1 MSTDVFISLIIV
13 PNWKKPQGRMCKH
26 IVFNSYY
33 KILLCQTSVLQT
45 SIRATW
51 QGTTVG
57 FWELKGVMGNSWQA
71 TGDLHAYNHK
81 GINAA
86 RTSQLG
92 RCPSLGEKCIHAPQF
107 DINLVRPRS
116 EDSVTLCSML
126 NYLTSRN
133 YETINLCYLKSQ
145 SV

>member
-1 MSTDVFISLIIV
+1 
-13 PNWKKPQGRMCKH
+13 
-26 IVFNSYY
+26 
-33 KILLCQTSVLQT
+33 
-45 SIRATW
+45 
-51 QGTTVG
+51 
-57 FWELKGVMGNSWQA
+57 MGNSLQA

-107 DINLVRPRS
+107 DINLVRPWS

-133 YETINLCYLKSQ
+133 YEIINLCYLKSQ
-145 SV
+145 SLWVIQHYEINIVRNLVCAIPFYAEDSSLGLPNKLPVMMVMFYFCVVWHGSQ